1 MTSYRYDLDKLRV
14 SFRKGGRVFLV
25 GNTAQQVPLE
35 DLPQFFKQYDD
46 WREQQYFA
54 PFWLTGKPIVE
65 KTAESVAEM
74 KEMMG
79 QNERDARDVMALWEH
94 S

>member
-25 GNTAQQVPLE
+25 GKTAQQVPLE
-35 DLPQFFKQYDD
+35 DLPEFFKQYDD
-46 WREQQYFA
+46 WRERQYFA
-54 PFWLTGKPIVE
+54 PFWLTSKPIVE

-79 QNERDARDVMALWEH
+79 PRIAGRVHPFFLLLLA
-94 S
+94 